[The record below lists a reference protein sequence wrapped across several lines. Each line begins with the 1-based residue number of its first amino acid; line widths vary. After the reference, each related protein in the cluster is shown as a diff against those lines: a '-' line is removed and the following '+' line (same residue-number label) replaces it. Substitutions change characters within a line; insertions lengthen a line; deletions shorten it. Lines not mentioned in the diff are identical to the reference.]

1 MPRVQI
7 MDRSTMLGRT
17 FAIVEAFGTNDVLL
31 SLADLAKRTDL
42 PKSTV
47 HRIANRL
54 VGQQWL
60 ERVDAQYRL
69 GIRLFELGQIFEL
82 QRFRLRET
90 ALPFMEDL
98 YEATHEIVNLAVLDD
113 LEMVY
118 IEKISG
124 HRRVPIETRLGCR
137 MPAHCT
143 ALGKAVLAFAE
154 PEVIDSLMER
164 GLPAMTPQSI
174 TDPAALRKE
183 LKEIAR
189 NRVAIDRREY
199 MTNVVCVASPILNG
213 SRAIA
218 SISVTG
224 PAERVDVRAVAPALQ
239 TAALGI
245 SRMLRSQEVARSQAR
260 VSR

>member
-1 MPRVQI
+1 MPRQHV
-7 MDRSTMLGRT
+7 MDQSTLLGRT
-17 FAIVEAFGTNDVLL
+17 FAIVDAFGTDDVLL
-31 SLADLAKRTDL
+31 SLAELAKRTEL

-54 VGQQWL
+54 VSQQWL

-82 QRFRLRET
+82 QRFRLREV

-113 LEMVY
+113 FEMVY

-143 ALGKAVLAFAE
+143 ALGKAVLAFADAD
-154 PEVIDSLMER
+154 VIEGLIAS
-164 GLPAMTPQSI
+164 GLPKRTPHSI
-174 TDPAALRKE
+174 ADGVSLRRE

-189 NRVAIDRREY
+189 TRVAVDRREY
-199 MTNVVCVASPILNG
+199 MPNIVCVASPIMKG
-213 SRAIA
+213 TKAIA
-218 SISVTG
+218 AISVTG
-224 PAERVDVRAVAPALQ
+224 PSERVDERAVAPAVQ

-245 SRMLRSQEVARSQAR
+245 SRMLRVQETSRREAR
-260 VSR
+260 VRR

>member
-1 MPRVQI
+1 
-7 MDRSTMLGRT
+7 MLGRT
-17 FAIVEAFGTNDVLL
+17 FSIVDAFGTNDVLL
-31 SLADLAKRTDL
+31 SLADLAKRTHL

-54 VGQQWL
+54 VEQQWL

-69 GIRLFELGQIFEL
+69 GIRLFELGQLFEL

-113 LEMVY
+113 CEMVY

-143 ALGKAVLAFAE
+143 ALGKAVLAFLEPAATERVIAE
-154 PEVIDSLMER
+154 
-164 GLPAMTPQSI
+164 GLPAKTPRSI
-174 TDPAALRKE
+174 TDGAALRKE
-183 LKEIAR
+183 LKDVAR
-189 NRVAIDRREY
+189 NRISIDKGEY
-199 MTNVVCVASPILNG
+199 MPNVVCIAAPILNG
-213 SRAIA
+213 DKATA
-218 SISVTG
+218 AISVTG
-224 PAERVDVRAVAPALQ
+224 PAQRIDVRAVAAAVQ

-245 SRMLRSQEVARSQAR
+245 SRMMRTQANALKTR
-260 VSR
+260 GRR

>member
-1 MPRVQI
+1 MARLRI
-7 MDRSTMLGRT
+7 MDQSTMLGRT

-31 SLADLAKRTDL
+31 SLADLARRTEL

-54 VGQQWL
+54 VAQQWL

-69 GIRLFELGQIFEL
+69 GIRLFELGQLFEL

-113 LEMVY
+113 DEMVY

-143 ALGKAVLAFAE
+143 ALGKAVLAFADPDAIE
-154 PEVIDSLMER
+154 RVITA
-164 GLPAMTPQSI
+164 GLPAKTPHSI
-174 TDPAALRKE
+174 TDPTALRKQ
-183 LKEIAR
+183 LKEIAMK
-189 NRVAIDRREY
+189 RVAIDKGEY
-199 MTNVVCVASPILNG
+199 MPNVVCVAAPIFNG
-213 SRAIA
+213 NKPVAA
-218 SISVTG
+218 ISVTG
-224 PAERVDVRAVAPALQ
+224 PAPRIDVRAVSAAVQ

-245 SRMLRSQEVARSQAR
+245 SRMMRTQAEAARARGRS
-260 VSR
+260 